1 MSLNIKS
8 FGTLLCEEN
17 VASTSEDLAPR
28 VQLQNSNQIEFEEQG
43 QGPKMAEVKHENF
56 DNYPA
61 AFPSGLAKKGE
72 KHSYYCKLCLVEL
85 NSDETMMNH
94 KQGQKHV
101 KKQNTY
107 ENQCIKEGKITAS
120 DTSYIYPISAA
131 KSARKEI
138 PIRLKE
144 KMSETLKPVVG
155 LEFIYE
161 VISYSNIEME
171 PHYECKL
178 CSNQGQANHMFNHL
192 LGRGHREKFF
202 ENKYEMDLKKDNS
215 QKFLQMAEKEQEN
228 NKIEFITTIYSDELY
243 PWLSGKAPWSLEQGG
258 TGIPP
263 TNARTVEDIYLK
275 PDTDRHTIQDFKEPK
290 ATFIVKGLPPL
301 HDAFA
306 LEVKLVS

>member
-8 FGTLLCEEN
+8 FGTSLLCEEN
-17 VASTSEDLAPR
+17 VASNSEDLAPR
-28 VQLQNSNQIEFEEQG
+28 VLLPNSNQIEDAMSNEFEDKG

-56 DNYPA
+56 DYYSPYAA
-61 AFPSGLAKKGE
+61 AFTGGLAKKGE
-72 KHSYYCKLCLVEL
+72 KQSYYCDLCLVEL
-85 NSDETMMNH
+85 NSDETMMAH
-94 KQGQKHV
+94 KQGQRHL
-101 KKQNTY
+101 KKRKSY
-107 ENQCIKEGKITAS
+107 KNQCIEEGKITAS
-120 DTSYIYPISAA
+120 DTSYICPISATKLA
-131 KSARKEI
+131 PKKI

-144 KMSETLKPVVG
+144 KMSETLEPVVG

-202 ENKYEMDLKKDNS
+202 GKKYEMDLGKGNLHK
-215 QKFLQMAEKEQEN
+215 MAEKEREN
-228 NKIEFITTIYSDELY
+228 KNIEFITTIYSDELY

-263 TNARTVEDIYLK
+263 TNAQTVE
-275 PDTDRHTIQDFKEPK
+275 
-290 ATFIVKGLPPL
+290 G
-301 HDAFA
+301 
-306 LEVKLVS
+306 